1 MFYRTDESHGL
12 SQDPF
17 NAIVVGRFDESDP
30 VGTVEWGIGAY
41 VDIDTTGSDPAGI
54 AGKPVYDDELMALK
68 EDAEAQE
75 SRSEDVD
82 EKFDQAVAI
91 VLETRNAS
99 ISYIQR
105 RLKIGYNRAARIIEQ
120 MENDGMVGPQE
131 GTRPRSV
138 YLREPD
144 EEDAY

>member
-1 MFYRTDESHGL
+1 MTEKEVTE
-12 SQDPF
+12 
-17 NAIVVGRFDESDP
+17 VVAFLRDQ
-30 VGTVEWGIGAY
+30 
-41 VDIDTTGSDPAGI
+41 
-54 AGKPVYDDELMALK
+54 GKPVYDDDLMAIN
-68 EDAEAQE
+68 EEAELQE
-75 SRSEDVD
+75 SRGEDVD
-82 EKFDQAVAI
+82 EMFDQAVAI
-91 VLETRNAS
+91 VADTRNAS

-138 YLREPD
+138 FLREAT

>member
-1 MFYRTDESHGL
+1 M
-12 SQDPF
+12 
-17 NAIVVGRFDESDP
+17 
-30 VGTVEWGIGAY
+30 
-41 VDIDTTGSDPAGI
+41 
-54 AGKPVYDDELMALK
+54 
-68 EDAEAQE
+68 
-75 SRSEDVD
+75 
-82 EKFDQAVAI
+82 FDQAVAI
-91 VLETRNAS
+91 VAETRNAS

-138 YLREPD
+138 YLRQPG